1 MSYDYEHDNWMTNPH
16 GHGNHKPGETSY
28 HKIDGEL
35 GKFFWQFSKDGRDT
49 EVDRKLDQF
58 EEIWNY
64 GLEKE
69 DPAWIRIVQLG
80 SMYELVGQK
89 TVANDVWFKQKE
101 SVINYQIQAVEQI
114 ILLRE
119 QWDKLVPVNLL
130 SDIIFN
136 ALRGDTDKVAE
147 ILKQFES
154 IYTSAKNKM
163 DLEDLIYKSQ
173 LK

>member
-35 GKFFWQFSKDGRDT
+35 GKFFWQFSSDGRDT

>member
-1 MSYDYEHDNWMTNPH
+1 MSYDYERGNWMTNPH
-16 GHGNHKPGETSY
+16 GHGNFKPGETSY
-28 HKIDGEL
+28 HEIVGVFSD
-35 GKFFWQFSKDGRDT
+35 FFWQFSKDGRDT

-64 GLEKE
+64 GLEKD
-69 DPAWIRIVQLG
+69 DPAWIRILHLG
-80 SMYELVGQK
+80 AVYELVGQK
-89 TVANDVWFKQKE
+89 NVANDVWFKQKE